1 MFLIIIVEHGPSW
14 QQNGSSCGG
23 RSMRQLSTVFT
34 VRKQRDRQAG
44 AHMSS
49 SFSDCVW
56 GCD

>member
-1 MFLIIIVEHGPSW
+1 MFLIIIVEYGPSW
-14 QQNGSSCGG
+14 QGNGSSGG
-23 RSMRQLSTVFT
+23 RSMTQLSTMFV

-44 AHMSS
+44 AHTSS